1 MITKKQ
7 LFFNYKSGWPKKV
20 GFLAFVII
28 LMCTNSLLAQ
38 QKMVITGEVTSSSEG
53 TLLPGINVLVKGT
66 TKGVVTDFYGVYSIE
81 ASQNDVLVFSS
92 IGFKNQEITITNQ
105 SKLNVVL
112 VDDMNSLDEVVVIGY
127 GSQRKS
133 DLTGSVSVVDVD
145 EAKKTVSYDVA
156 KMLQGQVPGVT
167 VQSSG
172 EPGGF
177 VNIKIRGITSFNN
190 NNPLFVI
197 DGMIVDSPYDFAPGD
212 IESVQV
218 LKDASSAAIYGV
230 RGANGVIIITT
241 KKGKVGKIDV
251 GLKAIVGFQTVPK
264 EISVTDRV
272 GYQKITSAAEIN
284 AGLPVV
290 PGNDPNS
297 PLFID
302 DVDTDWQKEA
312 FKTGILQN
320 YAVSFSG
327 GAENLNYF
335 MNVDYFGNTGYM
347 ETPQEYER
355 ISTNLNLNGT
365 KGKFRYGAKL
375 AYTVSDKENFNNYNA
390 TGAVNGLLTAIPT
403 MPVYDE
409 NRLGGYGGADNLTQR
424 AITLNVIG
432 FNNLIDNNNNRN
444 RFIGSAWGE
453 LEIIEGLKYTL
464 RASADVLNWDTKYFN
479 PPSDLGWY
487 YITTNEESAL
497 DVTTGK
503 ETRTILDNLITYER
517 QIKKHKFD
525 ILLGVVQERFE
536 HYNHIG
542 RGVGYEPGEIS
553 HLEYA
558 DDISGREYES
568 TITSLSYIN
577 RVNYAFDDRY
587 LLTVNFRNDR
597 SSLFPEDNNSGSYF
611 SVSGA
616 WKIHNEAFIN
626 LPEVINTLKLRG
638 GYGQLGNNTIGAYG
652 YTATVNSFANYAFGN
667 MLAPGTTA
675 ITLKDPNITWEDT
688 ETINAALEIGMF
700 KDKLQFSME
709 YFEKKS
715 TDLLAS
721 VPLPFSTGSF
731 PASITTNAA
740 AVKNNG
746 FEFAVS
752 YNSYEKEFK
761 YNISANL
768 GTLNNEVLEI
778 GLDGNPINGVG
789 SRTEVGRSI
798 GEIYV
803 YEMEGIFQNQAEI
816 DAHANQPS
824 AAPGDIKFKDQLT
837 IDTDG
842 DGIPD
847 EADGLITDADRTYQG
862 ITIPKYSYGLNFG
875 SSYKNFDFSFF
886 FQGSGGNKV
895 INGTYHDLMLGDYIN
910 HHTDMLNYWTPNNT
924 DTNVPRPIIGDPNG
938 NNRLSSRNIES
949 GDYLRLQN
957 IELGY
962 NIQLNDSKIL
972 KKERIYVTGQNVFT
986 ITNYQGYDPDFSS
999 DGLFS
1004 RGFDLGSFPNPRG
1017 IMFGVDVLF

>member
-1 MITKKQ
+1 MITNEQ
-7 LFFNYKSGWPKKV
+7 LFFNYKLCWPKKV

-28 LMCTNSLLAQ
+28 FMCTNSLFAQ
-38 QKMVITGEVTSSSEG
+38 QKMVVTGEVTSAVEG
-53 TLLPGINVLVKGT
+53 TPIPGVNIFIKDAN
-66 TKGVVTDFYGVYSIE
+66 KGVVTDFYGKYSIE
-81 ASQNDVLVFSS
+81 AAKGDILVISS
-92 IGFKNQEITITNQ
+92 IGFKSQEITIENQ
-105 SKLNVVL
+105 SNIDVL
-112 VDDMNSLDEVVVIGY
+112 LKEDLNSLDEVVVVGY
-127 GSQRKS
+127 GTQRKS
-133 DLTGSVSVVDVD
+133 DLTGAVSVVDVED
-145 EAKKTVSYDVA
+145 AKKTVTYDVG

-172 EPGGF
+172 EPGGY

-197 DGMIVDSPYDFAPGD
+197 DGMIVDSPNDFSPGD

-230 RGANGVIIITT
+230 RGANGVVIITT
-241 KKGKVGKIDV
+241 KKGKKGGIEVA
-251 GLKAIVGFQTVPK
+251 LKAVAGFQNVPK
-264 EISVTDRV
+264 KISVTDRV

-297 PLFID
+297 PLFIS
-302 DVDTDWQKEA
+302 DVDTDWQDEA

-320 YAVSFSG
+320 YAVTFSG
-327 GAENLNYF
+327 GAENLNYS
-335 MNVDYFGNTGYM
+335 MNLDYFGNTGYM
-347 ETPQEYER
+347 ETPQAYQR
-355 ISTNLNLNGT
+355 ISTNLNLNGE
-365 KGKFRYGAKL
+365 KGKFRYGSKI
-375 AYTVSDKENFNNYNA
+375 AYTDSDKESFNSYNA
-390 TGAVNGLLTAIPT
+390 TGAVNGLLSAIPT

-432 FNNLIDNNNNRN
+432 FNNLITNNNLRT
-444 RFIGSAWGE
+444 RFIGNVWGE
-453 LEIIEGLKYTL
+453 YEIIEGLKYTL
-464 RASADVLNWDTKYFN
+464 RASYDKLNWQTKFFN

-497 DVTTGK
+497 DVTSGN
-503 ETRTILDNLITYER
+503 ETRTILDNLLTYDR
-517 QIKKHKFD
+517 QIKEHKFD
-525 ILLGVVQERFE
+525 VLLGVVQEKFQ

-568 TITSLSYIN
+568 TVTSLSYIS
-577 RVNYAFDDRY
+577 RVNYSFDDRY
-587 LLTVNFRNDR
+587 LATFNYRRDK
-597 SSLFPEDNNSGSYF
+597 SSLFPKENNTGDYF
-611 SVSGA
+611 SISGA
-616 WKIHNEAFIN
+616 WKIHNEEFIN
-626 LPEVINTLKLRG
+626 LPDFINSLKLRG

-652 YTATVNSFANYAFGN
+652 YTATVNSFASYVFGN
-667 MLAPGTTA
+667 TLAPGTTA
-675 ITLKDPNITWEDT
+675 VTLKDPSISWEDT
-688 ETINAALEIGMF
+688 ETSNVAVEMGMF
-700 KDKLQFSME
+700 DNKLQFTAE

-715 TDLLAS
+715 TNLLAS
-721 VPLPFSTGSF
+721 VPLPFSTGSW

-740 AVKNNG
+740 GVKNNG
-746 FEFAVS
+746 LEFSVS
-752 YNSYEKEFK
+752 YNNSDNEFK

-768 GTLNNEVLEI
+768 GTLNNKVLEI

-803 YEMEGIFQNQAEI
+803 YEIEGIFQNQAEI

-824 AAPGDIKFKDQLT
+824 AAPGDLMFKD
-837 IDTDG
+837 INEDG
-842 DGIPD
+842 F
-847 EADGLITDADRTYQG
+847 ITDEDRSFQG
-862 ITIPKYSYGLNFG
+862 VTIPTYSYGLNFG
-875 SSYKNFDFSFF
+875 SSYKNWDFSFF

-895 INGTYHDLMLGDYIN
+895 LNGTYHDLMIGDYTN
-910 HHTDMLNYWTPNNT
+910 HHTDMLNYWTPENT
-924 DTNVPRPIIGDPNG
+924 DTNIPRPVIGDPNG

-949 GDYLRLQN
+949 GDYLKLQN
-957 IELGY
+957 IEFGY
-962 NIQLNDSKIL
+962 NFSLENNKTI
-972 KKERIYVTGQNVFT
+972 KKARVYVTGQNVFT
-986 ITNYQGYDPDFSS
+986 ISNYKGYDPDYSS

-1017 IMFGVDVLF
+1017 FMLGVDVLF